1 MEHIIRVYRY
11 SDKYKD
17 LAYPVADIRMS
28 APIRC
33 SEKKFA
39 TRHGGD
45 YIKIINNIEEEEADC
60 D

>member
-1 MEHIIRVYRY
+1 MEHIVRVYRY

-17 LAYPVADIRMS
+17 LAYPVADIPMS

-39 TRHGGD
+39 IRHGGD
-45 YIKIINNIEEEEADC
+45 YIKIISNEEEVDY